1 MRLPASKIPLPLE
14 YVKDKSDKVSARLFK
29 KPFITKTAS
38 ASFLINFS
46 NIFLIFVW
54 LDAREY
60 SLLF

>member
-29 KPFITKTAS
+29 KPLITKTAS

-46 NIFLIFVW
+46 NIFSEEMVLPVFK
-54 LDAREY
+54 L
-60 SLLF
+60 